1 MATISSYPFTIQ
13 PENVDFTL
21 RASVASII
29 SYMLNVAGTD
39 AHRKGFGVEAL
50 QGHSFTWVLS
60 RLAVDINT
68 QPRQYTDIEIDTW
81 VNEFNRLSSTRNF
94 KMRVG
99 EDVVAAGVSQW
110 CMLNMETRQAVD
122 MTLLKDVYERAMVA
136 EPSPIA
142 APARLRDI
150 ESQASVSRPV
160 VYSDIDFNRH
170 VNTLRYVDL
179 IFDALPIELI
189 EKNNGIRL
197 DINFI
202 AEALYGEVM
211 TIGWT
216 MEGRVWQFEISSD
229 SGKKLC
235 RAKIEF
241 KE

>member
-21 RASVASII
+21 RASAASII

-39 AHRKGFGVEAL
+39 AHLKGFGVEAL

-60 RLAVDINT
+60 RLAVEIST
-68 QPRQYTDIEIDTW
+68 QPRQYTDIAIDTW

-94 KMRVG
+94 KMRIGDEVI
-99 EDVVAAGVSQW
+99 AAGVSQW

-136 EPSPIA
+136 EASPIA
-142 APARLRDI
+142 APARLRDVEPQI
-150 ESQASVSRPV
+150 SVSRPV

-170 VNTLRYVDL
+170 VNTLRYIDL
-179 IFDALPIELI
+179 IFDTLPLELI
-189 EKNNGIRL
+189 EKNAGIRL

-202 AEALYGEVM
+202 AEALYGEVL
-211 TIGWT
+211 TIGASS
-216 MEGRVWQFEISSD
+216 EGNVWQFDISSN

-241 KE
+241 KA

>member
-68 QPRQYTDIEIDTW
+68 QPRQYSNIEIDTW

-94 KMRVG
+94 KMRIG
-99 EDVVAAGVSQW
+99 EDVIAAGVSQW

-122 MTLLKDVYERAMVA
+122 MTQLKDIYERAMVA
-136 EPSPIA
+136 EPSPIT
-142 APARLRDI
+142 APARLRGI
-150 ESQASVSRPV
+150 EPQASVSRPV
-160 VYSDIDFNRH
+160 AYSDIDFNRH
-170 VNTLRYVDL
+170 VNTLRYIDL
-179 IFDALPIELI
+179 IFDSLPIELI
-189 EKNNGIRL
+189 EKNNGMRL

-202 AEALYGEVM
+202 AEALYSEVL

-216 MEGRVWQFEISSD
+216 SEGNVWQFEISSD

-241 KE
+241 K

>member
-68 QPRQYTDIEIDTW
+68 QPRQYSNIEIDTW

-94 KMRVG
+94 KMRIGDEVI
-99 EDVVAAGVSQW
+99 AAGVSQW

-122 MTLLKDVYERAMVA
+122 MTLLKDIYERAMVA
-136 EPSPIA
+136 EPSPIT

-150 ESQASVSRPV
+150 EPQASVSRPV
-160 VYSDIDFNRH
+160 AYSDIDFNRH
-170 VNTLRYVDL
+170 VNTLRYIDL
-179 IFDALPIELI
+179 IFDSLPIELI
-189 EKNNGIRL
+189 EKNNGMRL

-202 AEALYGEVM
+202 AEALYGEVL

-216 MEGRVWQFEISSD
+216 SEGNVWQFEISSD

-241 KE
+241 K

>member
-21 RASVASII
+21 RASAASII
-29 SYMLNVAGTD
+29 RYMLNVAGTD

-60 RLAVDINT
+60 RLAVEIYT

-94 KMRVG
+94 KMRIGNEVI
-99 EDVVAAGVSQW
+99 AAGVSQW

-122 MTLLKDVYERAMVA
+122 MTLLKDIYERAMVA
-136 EPSPIA
+136 EASPIA
-142 APARLRDI
+142 APARLRDVEPQI
-150 ESQASVSRPV
+150 SVSRPV

-170 VNTLRYVDL
+170 VNTLRYIDL
-179 IFDALPIELI
+179 IFDTLPLELI
-189 EKNNGIRL
+189 EKNAGMRL

-202 AEALYGEVM
+202 AEALYGEVL
-211 TIGWT
+211 TIGAYS
-216 MEGRVWQFEISSD
+216 EGNVWQFEISSD

-241 KE
+241 KA

>member
-39 AHRKGFGVEAL
+39 AHRKGFGVEVL

-68 QPRQYTDIEIDTW
+68 QPRQYSNIEIDTW

-94 KMRVG
+94 KMRIG
-99 EDVVAAGVSQW
+99 EDVIAAGVSQW

-122 MTLLKDVYERAMVA
+122 MTLLKDIYERAMVA

-150 ESQASVSRPV
+150 EPQASVSRPV

-170 VNTLRYVDL
+170 VNTLRYIDL
-179 IFDALPIELI
+179 IFDSLPIELI
-189 EKNNGIRL
+189 EKNNGMRL

-202 AEALYGEVM
+202 AEALYGEVL

-216 MEGRVWQFEISSD
+216 SEGNVWQFEISSD

-241 KE
+241 K

>member
-39 AHRKGFGVEAL
+39 AHRKGFGVETL

-68 QPRQYTDIEIDTW
+68 QPRQYSNIEIDTW

-94 KMRVG
+94 KMRIG
-99 EDVVAAGVSQW
+99 EDVIAAGVSQW

-122 MTLLKDVYERAMVA
+122 MTQLKDIYERAMVA
-136 EPSPIA
+136 EPSPIT

-150 ESQASVSRPV
+150 EPQASVSRPV

-170 VNTLRYVDL
+170 VNTLRYIDL
-179 IFDALPIELI
+179 IFDSLPIELI
-189 EKNNGIRL
+189 EKNNGMRL

-202 AEALYGEVM
+202 AEALYGEVL

-216 MEGRVWQFEISSD
+216 SEDNVWQFEISSD

-241 KE
+241 K

>member
-170 VNTLRYVDL
+170 MNTMRYIDL
-179 IFDALPIELI
+179 IFDNVPLELI
-189 EKNNGIRL
+189 EQNNGLRIDL
-197 DINFI
+197 NFI
-202 AEALYGEVM
+202 AEARYGEVV
-211 TIGWT
+211 TIGWVN
-216 MEGRVWQFEISSD
+216 EGNIWSFEISASTE
-229 SGKKLC
+229 KVLC

-241 KE
+241 K

>member
-1 MATISSYPFTIQ
+1 
-13 PENVDFTL
+13 
-21 RASVASII
+21 
-29 SYMLNVAGTD
+29 MLNVAGTD

-60 RLAVDINT
+60 RLAVEIST

-94 KMRVG
+94 KMRIGDEVI
-99 EDVVAAGVSQW
+99 AAGVSQW

-122 MTLLKDVYERAMVA
+122 MTLLKDIYERAMVA
-136 EPSPIA
+136 EASPIA
-142 APARLRDI
+142 APARLRDVEPQI
-150 ESQASVSRPV
+150 SVSRPV

-170 VNTLRYVDL
+170 VNTLRYIDL
-179 IFDALPIELI
+179 IFDTLPLELI
-189 EKNNGIRL
+189 EKNAGMRL

-202 AEALYGEVM
+202 AEALYGEVL
-211 TIGWT
+211 TIGAYS
-216 MEGRVWQFEISSD
+216 EGNVWQFEISSD

-241 KE
+241 KA

>member
-68 QPRQYTDIEIDTW
+68 QPRQYSNIEIDTW

-94 KMRVG
+94 KMRIG
-99 EDVVAAGVSQW
+99 EDVIAAGVSQW

-122 MTLLKDVYERAMVA
+122 MTQLKDIYERAMVA
-136 EPSPIA
+136 EPSPIT

-150 ESQASVSRPV
+150 VPQASVSRPV

-170 VNTLRYVDL
+170 VNTLRYIDL
-179 IFDALPIELI
+179 IFDSLPIELI
-189 EKNNGIRL
+189 EKNNGMRL

-202 AEALYGEVM
+202 AEALYGEVL

-216 MEGRVWQFEISSD
+216 SEGNVWQFEISSD

-241 KE
+241 K

>member
-60 RLAVDINT
+60 RLAVVINT
-68 QPRQYTDIEIDTW
+68 QPRQYSNIEIDTW

-94 KMRVG
+94 KMCIG
-99 EDVVAAGVSQW
+99 EDVIAAGVSQW

-122 MTLLKDVYERAMVA
+122 MTQLKDIYERAMVA

-150 ESQASVSRPV
+150 ELQASVSRPV

-170 VNTLRYVDL
+170 VNTLRYIDL
-179 IFDALPIELI
+179 IFDSLPIELI
-189 EKNNGIRL
+189 EKNNGMRL

-202 AEALYGEVM
+202 AEALYGEVL

-216 MEGRVWQFEISSD
+216 SEGNVWQFEISSD

-241 KE
+241 K

>member
-1 MATISSYPFTIQ
+1 
-13 PENVDFTL
+13 
-21 RASVASII
+21 
-29 SYMLNVAGTD
+29 MLNVAGTD

-68 QPRQYTDIEIDTW
+68 QPRQYSNIEIDTW

-94 KMRVG
+94 KMRIG
-99 EDVVAAGVSQW
+99 EDVIAAGVSQW

-122 MTLLKDVYERAMVA
+122 MTQLKDIYERAMVA

-150 ESQASVSRPV
+150 EPQASVSRPV
-160 VYSDIDFNRH
+160 AYSDIDFNRH
-170 VNTLRYVDL
+170 VNTLRYIDL
-179 IFDALPIELI
+179 IFDSLPIELI
-189 EKNNGIRL
+189 EKNNGMRL

-202 AEALYGEVM
+202 AEALYGEVL

-216 MEGRVWQFEISSD
+216 SEGNVWQFEISSD

-241 KE
+241 K

>member
-39 AHRKGFGVEAL
+39 AHRKGFGVETL

-68 QPRQYTDIEIDTW
+68 QPRQYSNIEIDTW

-94 KMRVG
+94 KMRIG
-99 EDVVAAGVSQW
+99 EDVIAAGVSQW

-122 MTLLKDVYERAMVA
+122 MTQLKDIYERAMVA
-136 EPSPIA
+136 EPSPIT

-150 ESQASVSRPV
+150 EPQASVSRPV
-160 VYSDIDFNRH
+160 AYSDIDFNRH
-170 VNTLRYVDL
+170 VNTLRYIDL
-179 IFDALPIELI
+179 IFDSLPIELI
-189 EKNNGIRL
+189 EKNNGMRL

-202 AEALYGEVM
+202 AEALYGEVL

-216 MEGRVWQFEISSD
+216 SEGNVWQFEISSD

-241 KE
+241 K